1 MTYKRLPATLPS
13 ILRSA
18 GLTVV
23 EVDGWQTRGR
33 PPSKGDF
40 DPVGVLCHH
49 TATGPKTSNASVV
62 KLLVNGRSDLPG
74 PLCHFGLARNG
85 TVYIIASG
93 RANHA
98 GKAKASGTVSAGDGN
113 ALYIGIEAFNDG
125 VGEKWSNTQMEAY
138 ALLAAVLSVKITK
151 NSYKTVRGHK
161 ETSVT
166 GKIDPTFNMTDFRTR
181 VAGKIH
187 ALQMVKPIA
196 PLTGIKEPKPVP
208 AKWGKFNHLDP
219 NVYMNYIGVL
229 MTLGAGHAMDID
241 GQKSKQGTMWALHWA
256 TVGKN
261 HLHDPKGLISATR
274 RIDSLT
280 DAEIGRLKS
289 LDGKHAPHKMEELL
303 TMAHRRG
310 VRVEVELKTF
320 FPLLYIK
327 KLLTIPAVAALHKAG
342 LLQFKTLAKLAGPAA
357 RLAPVHHAGGVTIL
371 TFTDYTGPGIYKLN
385 AWPVTDYVR
394 GTPKWR

>member
-33 PPSKGDF
+33 PARTGGF
-40 DPVGVLCHH
+40 NPVGVLCHH

-74 PLCHFGLARNG
+74 PLSQFGLARNG

-98 GKAKASGTVSAGDGN
+98 GKARASGTVAAGDGN
-113 ALYIGIEAFNDG
+113 ELYMGIEAFNNG

-187 ALQMVKPIA
+187 ALTMVKPIGS
-196 PLTGIKEPKPVP
+196 LTGAVEPKHAP
-208 AKWGKFNHLDP
+208 AKWSHFTHLDP
-219 NVYMNYIGVL
+219 AHYMDYYYAIMHAPKG
-229 MTLGAGHAMDID
+229 GAVDVD
-241 GQKSKQGTMWALHWA
+241 GQRSAQGTMWALHWG

-261 HLHDPKGLISATR
+261 HLHDPKKLIASTR
-274 RIDSLT
+274 RINTLS
-280 DAEIGRLKS
+280 DAEIDRLRS
-289 LDGKHAPHKMEELL
+289 PNGKKPHKMRQLLVLAWSRRVRIEL
-303 TMAHRRG
+303 
-310 VRVEVELKTF
+310 ELKVY

-327 KLLTIPAVAALHKAG
+327 KLLSVPDISSLHKAQ
-342 LLQFKTLAKLAGPAA
+342 LLQFKTLAKISGSIS
-357 RLAPVHHAGGVTIL
+357 RLTPVQHAGGITIL
-371 TFTDYTGPGIYKLN
+371 TFTDYSGKGISKLN
-385 AWPVTDYVR
+385 AWPVVDYVR

>member
-1 MTYKRLPATLPS
+1 MTYKRLPANLPS
-13 ILRSA
+13 ILRAA

-33 PPSKGDF
+33 PASTGGF
-40 DPVGVLCHH
+40 NAVGVLCHH

-85 TVYIIASG
+85 TVYIISSG

-113 ALYIGIEAFNDG
+113 ELYIGIEAFNDG

-187 ALQMVKPIA
+187 ALQMVKPVVV
-196 PLTGIKEPKPVP
+196 LTGVKSPLPSP
-208 AKWGKFNHLDP
+208 AKWGHFTHLDP
-219 NVYMNYIGVL
+219 AHYMDYYYAIEHAPKG
-229 MTLGAGHAMDID
+229 GAVDVDA
-241 GQKSKQGTMWALHWA
+241 QKSKQGTAWALHWG
-256 TVGKN
+256 TVGQN
-261 HLHDPKGLISATR
+261 HLHDPKGLIAASR

-280 DAEIGRLKS
+280 DAEIDRLRS
-289 LDGKHAPHKMEELL
+289 ADGKRPHRVQQLLVMAWKRRIRIEL
-303 TMAHRRG
+303 
-310 VRVEVELKTF
+310 ELKAF

-327 KLLTIPAVAALHKAG
+327 KLMSVPDVSALHKAK
-342 LLQFKTLAKLAGPAA
+342 LLQFKTLAKIPGCIA
-357 RLAPVHHAGGVTIL
+357 RLSAVHHAGGITIL
-371 TFTDYTGPGIYKLN
+371 TFTDYVGTGVSKLN